1 MMIARLNNMAG
12 KKIVKGSEEWQMFQD
27 FWKLCQDIWEP
38 EDADE
43 YWQYVISETD
53 KFYQKYRTPYARE
66 FAIGITNA
74 LDQVYKERKKVGND
88 TKKENES
95 GSGKINATEKR

>member
-1 MMIARLNNMAG
+1 MMIARLSNMAG

-27 FWKLCQDIWEP
+27 FWRLCQDIWEP

-53 KFYQKYRTPYARE
+53 KFYQKYHTPYALE
-66 FAIGITNA
+66 FAKGITNA
-74 LDQVYKERKKVGND
+74 LDKVHKERKKAGND
-88 TKKENES
+88 TKKANES
-95 GSGKINATEKR
+95 GSGAIDAAEKK